1 MENSN
6 EQEIKQKRPVFLTVL
21 GILSFITIGFGLLG
35 NVTGLFSGPLS
46 EAEMEQVMN
55 QALKSLEPLNASG
68 MNEMSSSFELIFRTQ
83 VYINAN
89 FYIHTLITIASLA
102 IGLSGVIFMFQAKKN
117 GFHLYIIY
125 NLINVSSIYLSVPAS
140 EVPSIIV
147 ISNLIFSA
155 LFVFLYSRN
164 LHWMK

>member
-1 MENSN
+1 MENTN
-6 EQEIKQKRPVFLTVL
+6 EQEINKKRPVFLTVL

-35 NVTGLFSGPLS
+35 NVTGIFSGPLS
-46 EAEMEQVMN
+46 EKEMN
-55 QALKSLEPLNASG
+55 QAMAEALKSLEPLNASG
-68 MNEMSSSFELIFRTQ
+68 MDDMSASFELVFRTQ

-89 FYIHTLITIASLA
+89 FYVHTLITIASFL
-102 IGLSGVIFMFQAKKN
+102 IGLLGVIFMFKGRKN